1 LRFDAGLFR
10 STASEI
16 MTVALAPLVL
26 RILLTRAGGHS
37 VIHGGIFSSGQRPS
51 ISRKLHS
58 GAASAI
64 RPGKPRRPL
73 ILADSRR
80 RGLDFSLLP

>member
-1 LRFDAGLFR
+1 MAAPCLTGA
-10 STASEI
+10 ASAAI
-16 MTVALAPLVL
+16 SSA
-26 RILLTRAGGHS
+26 RAGDHP
-37 VIHGGIFSSGQRPS
+37 VIQSGIFVGEITSGQLPS

-80 RGLDFSLLP
+80 RGLDFSLFP